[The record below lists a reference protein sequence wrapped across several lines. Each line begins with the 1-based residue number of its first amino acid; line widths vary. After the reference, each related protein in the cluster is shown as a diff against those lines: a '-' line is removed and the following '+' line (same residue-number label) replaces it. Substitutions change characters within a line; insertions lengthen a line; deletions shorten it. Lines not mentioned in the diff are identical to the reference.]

1 VLIGTMISA
10 RAGIIADSAWHI
22 RNFASLV
29 GYDPVFAW

>member
-1 VLIGTMISA
+1 VLIGKVISA
-10 RAGIIADSAWHI
+10 RTRVVADSAWHI